1 MRLPSQWL
9 TWVPPPTP
17 VWMPDTSRL
26 WRLRTRTLDPS
37 QHTLV
42 MGILNLTPDSF
53 SDTGVLMDHG
63 ETNVASA
70 EGAGLALVADGADI
84 VDVGGEST
92 RPGSRPVSAAEE
104 SSRVVKVIEALTRSD
119 VAVSIDTSKP
129 AVARAAMAAGA
140 EIINDITGFS
150 NNEMIDVAAQTGAG
164 VVAMHMQG
172 SPRTMQVAPSYDDV
186 VEEVCAFLGA
196 SASRLLDGGVDRG
209 RICLDPGIGFG
220 KSVEHNLRLLAHL
233 GRVVEL
239 GFPVLV
245 GASRKGF
252 LGTLLADD
260 GLDQPAEGRDAA
272 TGATT
277 ALAIQQ
283 GVSIIRVHNV
293 AAAVQVARVAD
304 AIVNIRNA
312 N

>member
-92 RPGSRPVSAAEE
+92 RPGSRPVSADEE
-104 SSRVVKVIEALTRSD
+104 SSRVVNVIEALTRSG

-129 AVARAAMAAGA
+129 AVARVAMAVGA

-186 VEEVCAFLGA
+186 VAEVCAFLGA
-196 SASRLLDGGVDRG
+196 SASRLLDGGVDRA

-233 GRVVEL
+233 GRVVQL

-260 GLDQPAEGRDAA
+260 GRDQPAEGRDAA

-293 AAAVQVARVAD
+293 AGAVQVARVAD
-304 AIVNIRNA
+304 AIVNIRSA